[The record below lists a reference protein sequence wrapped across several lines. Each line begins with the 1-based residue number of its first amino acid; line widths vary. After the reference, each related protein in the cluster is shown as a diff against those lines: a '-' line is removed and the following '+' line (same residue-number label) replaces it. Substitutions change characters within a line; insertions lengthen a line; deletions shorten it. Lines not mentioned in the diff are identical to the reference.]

1 MKKFCHFIDGF
12 DVPFTFLFNGSKK
25 FYTSFGISFS
35 LIIIIICCIYGII
48 LFHELI
54 SHNNPSLNYEKV
66 TSSSKY
72 NMTFND
78 DIIFTIAFRD
88 KNYKIINDPSIGYIE
103 GTYERMVS
111 VNGTLKQTITKLTFF
126 NCTNLYDKFVKR
138 EQGNRFKSLGL
149 YNYTCFKNTNNDP
162 IILGGIYGTN
172 FYGNIAIYLKKCV
185 NDSSSN
191 IICKDEE
198 TIEKNI
204 QNGWLQISY
213 LSAYVDYYNYSNPI
227 QYKALGTY
235 SQIDVNVNKI
245 IYSYF
250 NPIFVYTDSNII
262 FPIKTIKKS
271 FKEEIVIRD
280 INTLTENG
288 IVFTVYLCPSD
299 TVEKYKRS
307 YIKIH
312 NIGSYVA
319 GVYFILHSL
328 FSFFYSYFQNKL
340 IETVLA
346 NNLFTFASQYSIE
359 EKYSLFSLKKNRK
372 NIINLK
378 KVNVMKK
385 LTEIKKNNF
394 NNSFLSLN
402 KLNSELNKSN
412 IHRTLSCSLLNI
424 SNKLILYKNENE
436 KLKKINKFKYYNF
449 SINFIKAT
457 KMVFLPFLKS
467 SKEFIKEHKFIKK
480 NINKLI
486 DYKIIN
492 KQFVTIDIIKKIVIQ
507 NENELVS
514 DKNLLFLT
522 KILNE
527 KYK

>member
-1 MKKFCHFIDGF
+1 MKKFSHFIDSF

-25 FYTSFGISFS
+25 FYTPFGISFS
-35 LIIIIICCIYGII
+35 LIIIIICSIYGII
-48 LFHELI
+48 LFIELI
-54 SHNNPSLNYEKV
+54 SHNNPSLNYEKI

-78 DIIFTIAFRD
+78 DILFTIAFRNS
-88 KNYKIINDPSIGYIE
+88 NYKIINDPTIGYIE
-103 GTYERMVS
+103 GTYEKMVS
-111 VNGTLKQTITKLTFF
+111 VNGTLKQTTTKLIFF
-126 NCTNLYDKFVKR
+126 NCSNLYDKFEKL

-149 YNYTCFKNTNNDP
+149 SNYSCFKNANNDP
-162 IILGGIYGTN
+162 IILGGVYGTD
-172 FYGNIAIYLKKCV
+172 FYGNLAFYIKKCV

-213 LSAYVDYYNYSNPI
+213 LSAYIDYYNYSNPI

-250 NPIFVYTDSNII
+250 NPVFIYTDSNVL
-262 FPIKTIKKS
+262 FPMKTIKKS
-271 FKEEIVIRD
+271 FKEEIIIRD
-280 INTLTENG
+280 INVFTQNG
-288 IVFTVYLCPSD
+288 IVFTIYLCPSD

-346 NNLFTFASQYSIE
+346 NNLFTFASHCSIGK
-359 EKYSLFSLKKNRK
+359 KYSLFSLKKNRK
-372 NIINLK
+372 NYINLN
-378 KVNVMKK
+378 KVNNKKK
-385 LTEIKKNNF
+385 LTEINKNTF
-394 NNSFLSLN
+394 NNSFLILN
-402 KLNSELNKSN
+402 KINSELNKSN
-412 IHRTLSCSLLNI
+412 MHRTLSCSLLNI
-424 SNKLILYKNENE
+424 SNKLVTYKNENE
-436 KLKKINKFKYYNF
+436 KLKKINKLKYYNF

-467 SKEFIKEHKFIKK
+467 SKEYIKENKFIK
-480 NINKLI
+480 NNLNKLI

-492 KQFVTIDIIKKIVIQ
+492 KKFVTIDIIKKVVLQ
-507 NENELVS
+507 NEKNLEI

-522 KILNE
+522 KIFN
-527 KYK
+527 KVT